1 MNVVWMNVEYEVR
14 RYPQKKWVTTSMD
27 AFTFEEVES
36 PLFRTLFN
44 YIDGGNEAGV
54 VVPMTAPVTT
64 LIIPGEGPNCKQT
77 FRMSFFVPE
86 EFQESPPV
94 PTNQAVYIEDRPEI
108 ELYSRQ
114 FSGYASE
121 NDFITE
127 GYSLYQ
133 LLEADAVADAQYAP
147 WYMVGYNSPYD
158 FVNRRNEVWFL
169 RTVAENKN

>member
-1 MNVVWMNVEYEVR
+1 
-14 RYPQKKWVTTSMD
+14 
-27 AFTFEEVES
+27 
-36 PLFRTLFN
+36 
-44 YIDGGNEAGV
+44 
-54 VVPMTAPVTT
+54 MTAPVTT